1 MLEIELG
8 MYALNSMNVDCW
20 FSFHYLYAT
29 GQRIISH
36 LETSLT
42 SFFFFHF
49 YLLCKRRVGQSEK
62 RFRNLLRLKFL
73 EGPLNPFLR
82 GTRAGNGEGVKY
94 TFTSF

>member
-42 SFFFFHF
+42 FFFF
-49 YLLCKRRVGQSEK
+49 
-62 RFRNLLRLKFL
+62 
-73 EGPLNPFLR
+73 PFLSPVQKEGGSVREKVQESAEAKILR
-82 GTRAGNGEGVKY
+82 GSPQPLPKRD
-94 TFTSF
+94 SCW